1 MLQIKMTQL
10 PCHFI
15 NQRQKN
21 GTGLF
26 AGLESKVIEKVSTLK
41 AEKSTSCDTDTMVRG
56 QNNSIID
63 LCLSLLLLLLYD

>member
-1 MLQIKMTQL
+1 L
-10 PCHFI
+10 

-26 AGLESKVIEKVSTLK
+26 AGLEKQVIEKSASVSTLK
-41 AEKSTSCDTDTMVRG
+41 AEESTSCDTNTMVRG